1 MIHSRSPA
9 VAGWHQALEARLA
22 VTEPIPGFV
31 RRPAER
37 LRRPPFSPRYLEECR
52 RVVFNLLGS
61 GAARPRVIA
70 VVSAERGEGRSLT
83 AAGVAY
89 VAGEDTDSTVLL
101 ADLDLEGPRL
111 PALFGI
117 DPSPGLAEYLEGY
130 PSLRLVT
137 GGHGGRLRLLPGG
150 ERTAALPAYLLKQ
163 VSSSGMIDACRDQFG
178 LVILDLPPLL
188 ESPEAV
194 QLAAQADAH
203 LVVGRYRYT
212 TLASVRRVCA
222 LLGSHGSR
230 PSFVL
235 VGQRS
240 RIPGWARRLI

>member
-9 VAGWHQALEARLA
+9 VAGWHQALDARLT

-31 RRPAER
+31 TRPAER
-37 LRRPPFSPRYLEECR
+37 LPRPPFSPRYLEECR
-52 RVVFNLLGS
+52 RVLFNILGS
-61 GAARPRVIA
+61 HAEHPRVIA
-70 VVSAERGEGRSLT
+70 VVSAERGEGRSYT

-89 VAGEDTDSTVLL
+89 VAAQDTGSSVLL
-101 ADLDLEGPRL
+101 ADLDLEQPRL
-111 PALFGI
+111 STLFGV
-117 DPSPGLAEYLEGY
+117 DPSPGWAEYVQGY
-130 PSLRLVT
+130 PSLRVMT
-137 GGHGGRLRLLPGG
+137 GGPGGRLGLLPGG
-150 ERTAALPAYLLKQ
+150 ERAAPPAHLLQ
-163 VSSSGMIDACRDQFG
+163 QLISSGMVDACRDRFG

-194 QLAAQADAH
+194 QLAAQTEAH

-212 TLASVRRVCA
+212 TLASVRRVCS
-222 LLGSHGSR
+222 LLDESGRR